1 MNNTN
6 EERIMID
13 ENTNFIAL
21 SMIQGK
27 IPLQS
32 ILQYKERWNWNLLS
46 RYQPFNIIEMAYIED
61 CVNFKEL
68 FKEHP
73 FDVLIARK
81 YTDYLD
87 WDHISNNCD
96 MTVDDMIEFKDYINW
111 EYGRP
116 NQNVFLHG
124 LSGQIRSLA
133 NKLDWHYFE
142 DKPLKYDLF
151 FLKDFKE
158 EIPWWKVQYT
168 KRWNRQFVYQ
178 FADVLPWYMIVRAHP
193 ELMTEEAF
201 VIAARYLLIDADT
214 STGEANG
221 IYALINNYNDEV
233 VINCMEYIDGFTH
246 LGIKAFAGLPYVTE
260 LLARV
265 SMNDDEYLLDRVSQT
280 LDDILVHNY
289 RLDETFLPVIEEVIK
304 IALHVDEL
312 YEGKELFS
320 IETSLLR
327 YAYNLSPNK
336 KIVDFIKRVT
346 GKNIYTDPTKCI
358 SVDEYVGFAQRY
370 PDLAFSE
377 GYPNNIDTFVDIIAE
392 YGTAEAKQRLID
404 VINTHELFEGIP
416 DKDKADA
423 IDKLEGVYKEPEDK
437 HKPIIPEPP
446 KEEGE
451 VDESNDNEQ

>member
-1 MNNTN
+1 MNTN
-6 EERIMID
+6 KEERITID
-13 ENTNFIAL
+13 ENTNFISL

-27 IPLQS
+27 IPLRS
-32 ILQYKERWNWNLLS
+32 ILQFKDRWNWNLLS
-46 RYQPFNIIEMAYIED
+46 RYQPFNIIEMAYIDD

-73 FDVLIARK
+73 FDIMIARK
-81 YTDYLD
+81 YADYLD
-87 WDHISNNCD
+87 WYHISENCD
-96 MTVDDMIEFKDYINW
+96 MDVDDMIKFKEYINW
-111 EYGRP
+111 DYARP
-116 NQNVFLHG
+116 SQNVFRHG
-124 LSGQIRSLA
+124 TTGQIRSLA
-133 NKLDWHYFE
+133 DKLDWHYFE
-142 DKPLKYDLF
+142 DNTLKYDMY
-151 FLKDFKE
+151 FLNEFKE
-158 EIPWWKVQYT
+158 EIPWWNVAYV
-168 KRWNRQFVYQ
+168 KRWNRQFVYR
-178 FADVLPWYMIVRAHP
+178 FADVLPWRLITIAHP
-193 ELMTEEAF
+193 ELMTEDAF
-201 VIAARYLLIDADT
+201 VAGARWLLIDTDGPN
-214 STGEANG
+214 GEANG
-221 IYALINNYNDEV
+221 IYKLINNYNDEV
-233 VINCMEYIDGFTH
+233 IINCMEYIDGFTH
-246 LGIKAFAGLPYVTE
+246 LGIKAFAGLPYVTQ

-265 SMNDDEYLLDRVSQT
+265 SMNDDGYLIERVAQT
-280 LDDILVHNY
+280 LDDILVNNY
-289 RLDETFLPVIEEVIK
+289 RLDESFLQVIEEVIK

-312 YEGKELFS
+312 HEGMELFS

-423 IDKLEGVYKEPEDK
+423 IDKLEGVYKEPVDK
-437 HKPIIPEPP
+437 HQPIIPEPP

-451 VDESNDNEQ
+451 VNESNHNEQ

>member
-1 MNNTN
+1 MNTN
-6 EERIMID
+6 KEERITID
-13 ENTNFIAL
+13 ENTNFISL

-32 ILQYKERWNWNLLS
+32 ILQFKERWNWNLLS

-61 CVNFKEL
+61 YVNFKEL

-73 FDVLIARK
+73 FDIMIARK
-81 YTDYLD
+81 YADYLD
-87 WDHISNNCD
+87 WNHISEHCD
-96 MTVDDMIEFKDYINW
+96 LEVDDMIQFKNLINW
-111 EYGRP
+111 DYARP
-116 NQNVFLHG
+116 NQNVFRHG
-124 LSGQIRSLA
+124 TSGQIRSLA
-133 NKLDWHYFE
+133 KVLDWHYFE
-142 DKPLKYDLF
+142 DNILKYDTY
-151 FLKDFKE
+151 FLSEFKE
-158 EIPWWKVQYT
+158 EIPWWNVDYV
-168 KRWNRQFVYQ
+168 KRWNRQFVFR
-178 FADVLPWYMIVRAHP
+178 FADELPWHLIVKAYP
-193 ELMTEEAF
+193 KLMTEDAF
-201 VIAARYLLIDADT
+201 VVGARYLLIDTDGPN
-214 STGEANG
+214 GEANG

-246 LGIKAFAGLPYVTE
+246 LGIKAFAGLPYVTQ

-265 SMNDDEYLLDRVSQT
+265 SMNDDAYLIDRVAQT
-280 LDDILVHNY
+280 LDDILVNNY
-289 RLDETFLPVIEEVIK
+289 RLDESFLQVIEEVIK

-312 YEGKELFS
+312 TEGMELFS

-358 SVDEYVGFAQRY
+358 SVDEYIGFAIRY

-377 GYPNNIDTFVDIIAE
+377 GYPNNIDMFVSVIAE

-404 VINTHELFEGIP
+404 VINTDELFEGIP

-423 IDKLEGVYKEPEDK
+423 IDKLQGVYQEPEDK
-437 HKPIIPEPP
+437 HQPIIPEPP
-446 KEEGE
+446 KEEGD
-451 VDESNDNEQ
+451 VDESNDNE